1 MSEQE
6 HRGELLDLTSK
17 IVAAHVAHNSVAAAD
32 LSGVITGVYQGF
44 ASTIAEPA
52 PPPESAVPVKKSV
65 TSNFI
70 ICLEDG
76 KKLKMLKGH
85 LQSAHGMTPEVYRAK
100 WGLEP
105 DYPIV
110 APEYAQRRSEIAYTI
125 GLGGKLR
132 KATLKGKRKRRTKK

>member
-6 HRGELLDLTSK
+6 HRRELLDLTSK

-32 LSGVITGVYQGF
+32 LSGVITDVYQGF

-85 LQSAHGMTPEVYRAK
+85 LQSAHGMTPEAYRAR
-100 WGLEP
+100 WGLGP

-110 APEYAQRRSEIAYTI
+110 APEYAQRRSKIARTI
-125 GLGGKLR
+125 GLGRKLR
-132 KATLKGKRKRRTKK
+132 KATPKGRRRTKK

>member
-32 LSGVITGVYQGF
+32 LSGIITDVYQGF
-44 ASTIAEPA
+44 ASTIAEPT
-52 PPPESAVPVKKSV
+52 PPPEPAVSVKKSV

-85 LQSAHGMTPEVYRAK
+85 LQSAHGMTPEAYRAK
-100 WGLEP
+100 WGLKP
-105 DYPIV
+105 NYPMV
-110 APEYAQRRSEIAYTI
+110 APEYAQRRREIARTI
-125 GLGGKLR
+125 GLGRKPR
-132 KATLKGKRKRRTKK
+132 KATPKGRGKKRTKK

>member
-32 LSGVITGVYQGF
+32 LSGVITDVYQGF

-52 PPPESAVPVKKSV
+52 PPPEPAVPVKKSV

-76 KKLKMLKGH
+76 KKLKMLKKH
-85 LQSAHGMTPEVYRAK
+85 LLSAHGMTPGEYRAK

-110 APEYAQRRSEIAYTI
+110 ALEYAQRRSEIAKTI
-125 GLGGKLR
+125 GLGRKPG
-132 KATLKGKRKRRTKK
+132 KATPNGKGKRRTKK